1 MAVAVCA
8 NILHCI
14 SSPCTRTLLATTT
27 DSFPF
32 HFRNTSLQD
41 ALSYVFLTN
50 KAAVVVVEEERAEVV
65 SVTAE
70 ADEAEGEVADQGE
83 ERGGGNGVSADV
95 PRGFI
100 G

>member
-1 MAVAVCA
+1 
-8 NILHCI
+8 
-14 SSPCTRTLLATTT
+14 
-27 DSFPF
+27 
-32 HFRNTSLQD
+32 
-41 ALSYVFLTN
+41 VFLTN